1 MPEGRSRGENLGL
14 IGRRAFLLVS
24 AAALRQARA
33 AERQPNLLLIIAG
46 SWRAQSLPWAG
57 DADVQAPNLARLAAD
72 GAVFQRAYSC
82 YGRLDRAQACLL
94 NGVYPHIALDG
105 ASPSLSS
112 VLKGA
117 GYRVG
122 AFGAR
127 QADQIVSYVHDPGA
141 QPFLVEWSVTGSA
154 SALME
159 RGNADSLHL
168 RDNVPLTA
176 EHQAREDLALFTAR
190 AQVWDREIG
199 VVLAALD
206 RPELMRNTI
215 VVFTAHHGEQFGSHG
230 EFGDDTVF
238 EESIRI
244 PLVIRYPGVIGPGA
258 RSETLVSQVDLM
270 PTLLRWCGASVP
282 QAVQGRDLSSIM
294 AGQTADRPDSVYA
307 QGRRAQKDEWRMLV
321 HGYDK
326 LVADMEGSVT
336 HLYNLA
342 DDPYEMANLATASA
356 LQLKRDAMLA
366 LMRVWM
372 RKLGDGVD
380 ASGLKKR

>member
-1 MPEGRSRGENLGL
+1 MT
-14 IGRRAFLLVS
+14 GRRAFLLAS
-24 AAALRQARA
+24 ATALRRARA
-33 AERQPNLLLIIAG
+33 AERKPNLLLIVAG
-46 SWRAQSLPWAG
+46 CWRAQALPWAG
-57 DADVQAPNLARLAAD
+57 DADVRAPNLARLAAG

-82 YGRLDRAQACLL
+82 YGRLDRAQMCLL
-94 NGVYPHIALDG
+94 NGVYPHVVLDA

-141 QPFLVEWSVTGSA
+141 QPFFVEWRVTGSGA
-154 SALME
+154 ALME
-159 RGNADSLHL
+159 RANADAIHL
-168 RDNVPLTA
+168 RENVPLGA
-176 EHQAREDLALFTAR
+176 ERQAREDLALFTAR
-190 AQVWDREIG
+190 ARVWDREIG

-206 RPELMRNTI
+206 RPELIRNTI
-215 VVFTAHHGEQFGSHG
+215 VVFTAYHGEQFGSHG

-244 PLVIRYPGVIGPGA
+244 PLVIRYPGLIRA
-258 RSETLVSQVDLM
+258 ETRSEVLVSQVDLL
-270 PTLLRWCGASVP
+270 PTLLRWCGVVP
-282 QAVQGRDLSSIM
+282 PRTAQGRDLSAIM
-294 AGQTADRPDSVYA
+294 AGQTADRPDSIYA

-326 LVADMEGSVT
+326 LVADMEGNVT

-342 DDPYEMANLATASA
+342 DDPNEMANLATASA
-356 LQLKRDAMLA
+356 QQLKRDAMLA